1 MTGAE
6 YAYVQARL
14 QARHGGMPG
23 PASWTVPEAS
33 HTAAH
38 YLARARAGALSAW
51 VDGQDPSGDAHRA
64 ERQLRLRWQRYVDD
78 LAAWQPLCWRPAT
91 RWFASLPELALIKP
105 PADDDAVARWL
116 QAWLDLVPAGEAL
129 GVRLPALLR
138 RVATLLMPGM
148 VGADGGRHHRA
159 AAQSA
164 QFARSAQAEPVRRAL
179 QRLFRRHAATP
190 VAVFAHLALV
200 ALDVERLRGGL
211 VVRTLYEPAH
221 VQQGVPQGAPQG
233 A

>member
-1 MTGAE
+1 MTRAE

-23 PASWTVPEAS
+23 PASWTAPEAS

-51 VDGQDPSGDAHRA
+51 VDAQDPSGDAHRV
-64 ERQLRLRWQRYVDD
+64 EQQLRLRWRRYVDD
-78 LAAWQPLCWRPAT
+78 LAAWQPPRWRAAT
-91 RWFASLPELALIKP
+91 RWFASLPDLALIKP
-105 PADDDAVARWL
+105 PADDAGVARWL
-116 QAWLDLVPAGEAL
+116 QAWLDLMPAGEAL
-129 GVRLPALLR
+129 GVRLAVLLR
-138 RVATLLMPGM
+138 RVATLLMPGLAA
-148 VGADGGRHHRA
+148 ADGPRHHRTA
-159 AAQSA
+159 AHSA

-211 VVRTLYEPAH
+211 VVRTLFEPA
-221 VQQGVPQGAPQG
+221 QAPQRVPLGASQGA
-233 A
+233 